1 MSENK
6 NKRKLQSMGWRV
18 KQAREEMNLTQEQ
31 FADKYGYPRS
41 TLAKLEAGIRDFKS
55 TEIIKLAEQLN
66 VSTDYLLGVTEVK
79 STDINIKTFAE
90 AIGLSD
96 EVIKMFMLMK
106 NNAYYNSEN
115 KVNEFKYMLHIANY
129 LIASD
134 EFNMALMALSISA
147 YLKTSIKNLDES
159 ITAIQN
165 KKSEKTPAD
174 IVIEFGSDDSIKKTA
189 ELYSVKA
196 ADELYEATKLINA
209 NWETII
215 KKFPREE

>member
-1 MSENK
+1 MSENET
-6 NKRKLQSMGWRV
+6 KRKLKSMGWRV
-18 KQAREEMNLTQEQ
+18 KQAREEMKLTQEQ
-31 FADKYGYPRS
+31 FAEKYGYPRS

-66 VSTDYLLGVTEVK
+66 VSTDYLLGITDVK
-79 STDINIKTFAE
+79 STDIDIKAFAE

-96 EVIKMFMLMK
+96 EVILQFGKMQH
-106 NNAYYNSEN
+106 NAYYDFEN
-115 KVNEFKYMLHIANY
+115 KVNEYKYMLHIANY

-147 YLKTSIKNLDES
+147 YLKMSVNNLDET
-159 ITAIQN
+159 ITAIQT
-165 KKSEKTPAD
+165 KKFDKTPAD
-174 IVIEFGSDDSIKKTA
+174 IVIESGNDKSILDTA

-196 ADELYEATKLINA
+196 ADILYEAAKLINA
-209 NWETII
+209 NCYSII